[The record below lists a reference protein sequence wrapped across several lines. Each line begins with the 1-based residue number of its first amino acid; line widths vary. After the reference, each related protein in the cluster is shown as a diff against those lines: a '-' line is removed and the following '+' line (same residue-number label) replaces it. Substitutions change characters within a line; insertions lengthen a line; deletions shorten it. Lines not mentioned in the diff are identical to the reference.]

1 MISTNIKHN
10 ALLFVILTPL
20 LVVGLHLSQVPVDS
34 TSEYASKLAA
44 LVLGITIAKLIV
56 AAIRAALVKS
66 THTVISE
73 LTDLH
78 YEATVIIAFAV
89 ALLLHWK
96 L

>member
-20 LVVGLHLSQVPVDS
+20 LVVGLHLSQVPTHS
-34 TSEYASKLAA
+34 ASEYASKLAA

-66 THTVISE
+66 TRAVISE
-73 LTDLH
+73 LNDLN

>member
-34 TSEYASKLAA
+34 ASEYASKLAA

-66 THTVISE
+66 TRAVISE
-73 LTDLH
+73 LKDSY